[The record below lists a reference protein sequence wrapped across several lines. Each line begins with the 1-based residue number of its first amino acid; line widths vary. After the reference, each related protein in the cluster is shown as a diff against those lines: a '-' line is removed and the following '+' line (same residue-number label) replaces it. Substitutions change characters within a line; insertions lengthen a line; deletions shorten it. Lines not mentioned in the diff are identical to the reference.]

1 MRIVKDFLLFLC
13 LAAFAASSALSQST
27 NATITGTVTDSTGA
41 VIPSASITVT
51 NIDTNVKVTGS
62 SNEVGNYHLPQLKE
76 GRYTLKVE
84 ASGFQPFIAN
94 DLVITARDIR
104 RVDAVL
110 QLGQTSTAIE
120 VSAGATLIETET
132 ARISN
137 TQTADF
143 LKSVPLNARWLWA
156 FFNITPGYVNAG
168 EGYRFAGARQNQTN
182 WAIDGTTFSDGVGG
196 GSAIGPLGNYVESFQ
211 EVKIDMANNSAE
223 FGTVGQI
230 TIISKS
236 GSNNLHGSAA
246 DYLHTPWFRARNP
259 FATARTPGVY
269 HIYAGSVGGPVYLP
283 KLYNGKNKTFFYTVY
298 EGSIGGDSA
307 TLLNPTVPLE
317 SWRNGDFSALLPGA
331 AIYDPTTGQPFPNNQ
346 IPANRINPVAKQL
359 QDRYYPLP
367 NFGDTSR
374 LLASNYREQK
384 MKGWDI
390 PKYWVLRGDHQLS
403 DKDAIFG
410 RFTFTR
416 GPVTPWEG
424 NLPTIG
430 RRIQRRDT
438 RAASA
443 SWTRTISSAM
453 VNEFRW
459 GMNLNN
465 NPLQGPVNGLQQS
478 KELGLQGLAPDLPD
492 VGGMLKIRW
501 QNIGLTPLQQIDFTN
516 PGYRNHNEEFQE
528 HFSWFRGRHNL
539 RMGFDLTRTEWDER
553 AADDAL
559 FGALTFSSQYT
570 SNGIS
575 GQGHPYADFLLGI
588 PTTAA
593 RAYSPIRSDRNRW
606 NYDLFF
612 TDEWKVNQKLTLTLG
627 ARYELHQPWR
637 ENHNY
642 ISLFDIKTAKV
653 VVPDGALSTIN
664 PLYPSSFAP
673 VVEAKDA
680 GLPGKT
686 LLRTD
691 RNNIAPRIG
700 IAYRPFGTGTV
711 VRAGYGIY
719 YDPVP
724 RNLTM
729 GGMPFVLREE
739 PYTNPL
745 QNPAVTL
752 PRVYP
757 DSVAGKATGLS
768 LPAAVNP
775 DLKFPYSQQW
785 NLTMERQ
792 QWDTGF
798 RVSYIGTNT
807 RQGDWAYNI
816 NAPMP
821 DAQPY
826 VQKARLFPQYPG
838 ITYYTNGAN
847 HQYHG
852 LTVAAERRMKN
863 GLMLMSSWTW
873 ARDIY
878 DLLSGESAENPLDR
892 ARERAVSRSIPT
904 HRMVNSYV
912 YQLPFGKGRKWGSN
926 LSRYA
931 DLAVGGWALSGVLT
945 LQTGQFLTPTWSGQD
960 PVGMA
965 YTTSTTPASV
975 TMRPNV
981 LRDPNLPVDQRTP
994 GRWFDVSA
1002 FGPPAKGTFGSAA
1015 KGIIEGP
1022 GINSWNMGLQKDLI
1036 FGERLPRVN
1045 LEISAVNMFNRPN
1058 YGNPGMNIAQSA
1070 SAGVITGLI
1079 GDDYRAR
1086 EFRAGL
1092 RVEW

>member
-1 MRIVKDFLLFLC
+1 MSKLKVLVCLLC
-13 LAAFAASSALSQST
+13 LAALAAGLGLSQTT
-27 NATITGTVTDSTGA
+27 NATITGTVTDSSGA
-41 VIPSASITVT
+41 VVPNATITVT
-51 NIDTNVKVTGS
+51 NIDTNIQVTGS
-62 SNEVGNYHLPQLKE
+62 SNEVGNYSLPQLKE
-76 GRYTLKVE
+76 GRYTLRVE
-84 ASGFQPFIAN
+84 AAGFQPFVAQ
-94 DLVITARDIR
+94 DLVLTSRDIR
-104 RVDAVL
+104 RVDAAL
-110 QLGQTSTAIE
+110 ELGTTSTAVE

-132 ARISN
+132 ARISD
-137 TQTADF
+137 TQTSDM

-230 TIISKS
+230 TVITKS

-259 FATARTPGVY
+259 FAPARTPGVY

-283 KLYNGKNKTFFYTVY
+283 KVYNGKNRTFFYTVY

-317 SWRNGDFSALLPGA
+317 SWRSGDFSSLLPGTV
-331 AIYDPTTGQPFPNNQ
+331 IYDPTTGQPFANNQ
-346 IPANRINPVAKQL
+346 IPATRINPVSKAL
-359 QDRYYPLP
+359 QDRFYPLP
-367 NFGDTSR
+367 NFGNIST
-374 LLASNYREQK
+374 LVASNYREQK

-390 PKYWVLRGDHQLS
+390 PKYWVVRGDHRLS
-403 DKDAIFG
+403 DRDSIFG

-430 RRIQRRDT
+430 QRIQRRDT
-438 RAASA
+438 RAGTV
-443 SWTRTISSAM
+443 SWTRTINAQM

-465 NPLQGPVNGLQQS
+465 NPLEGPVRGLEQASQ
-478 KELGLQGLAPDLPD
+478 LGLQGLAPDLPD
-492 VGGMLKIRW
+492 VGGMLKVRW
-501 QNIGLTPLQQIDFTN
+501 QGIGLAPIEQIDWTN

-539 RMGFDLTRTEWDER
+539 RLGFDMTRVEWDER
-553 AADDAL
+553 AANDAL

-570 SNGIS
+570 GNGIAN
-575 GQGHPYADFLLGI
+575 QGHPYADFLLGI

-593 RAYSPIRSDRNRW
+593 RAYPPMRSDRNRW
-606 NYDLFF
+606 TYDLFF
-612 TDEWKVNQKLTLTLG
+612 TDEWKINQQLTLTLG
-627 ARYELHQPWR
+627 ARYELHNPWR
-637 ENHNY
+637 ENNDY
-642 ISLFDIKTAKV
+642 LSIFDIGSGKV
-653 VVPDGALSTIN
+653 VVPDGALSKVN
-664 PLYPSSFAP
+664 PLYPTSFAP
-673 VVEAKDA
+673 VIEAKDA
-680 GLPGKT
+680 GLPGRT
-686 LLRTD
+686 LLRRD
-691 RNNIAPRIG
+691 RNNIAPRVG
-700 IAYRPFGTGTV
+700 IAYRPSGQETV
-711 VRAGYGIY
+711 IRAGYGIY
-719 YDPVP
+719 FDPVP

-729 GGMPFVLREE
+729 ASMPFVLREE

-745 QNPAVTL
+745 QNPTVML

-757 DSVAGKATGLS
+757 DSAATKATGLS

-785 NLTMERQ
+785 NLTIERQ

-816 NAPMP
+816 NSPLP
-821 DAQPY
+821 DAQLF
-826 VQKARLFPQYPG
+826 VNKTRMFPQYSS
-838 ITYYTNGAN
+838 IMYYTNGAN

-852 LTVAAERRMKN
+852 FTAAVERRMKH
-863 GLMLMSSWTW
+863 GLMVQSSWTW

-878 DLLSGESAENPLDR
+878 DLTSGQAPENPFDR
-892 ARERAVSRSIPT
+892 DRERAVSRSIPT

-912 YQLPFGKGRKWGSN
+912 YQLPFGKGKRWGAN
-926 LSRYA
+926 VSRYTDWA
-931 DLAVGGWALSGVLT
+931 IGGWALSGVLT
-945 LQTGQFLTPTWSGQD
+945 LQTGQFLTPAWSGQD
-960 PVGMA
+960 PVGIA
-965 YTTSTTPASV
+965 FTGSTTPASV
-975 TMRPNV
+975 SLRPNV

-994 GRWFDVSA
+994 GRWFDVGA
-1002 FGPPAKGTFGSAA
+1002 FGPPAKGHFGSAA

-1022 GINSWNMGLQKDLI
+1022 GINSWNMGLQKDFL
-1036 FGERLPRVN
+1036 FGERMPRVN
-1045 LEISAVNMFNRPN
+1045 LEITAVNMFNRPN
-1058 YGNPGMNIAQSA
+1058 YGNPGMNISQAA

-1092 RVEW
+1092 RVEF